1 VCPSIHVFIF
11 FETGFSVADR
21 FLFNSQ
27 GSISTSERV
36 LLALGVLKMTEWY
49 SNDIEHVIEHLETS
63 PEGLS
68 SEEAK
73 ARFAEYGPNELV
85 ESGRISPIR
94 MFLQQFMDPMVIILL
109 IAIAISLLT
118 SVISAADSE
127 HESGVIDAIVISAI
141 VIFNAIFGFVQEY
154 KSEKAL
160 EALKEMAAPKARV
173 KRDGLWTEIES
184 RSVVPGDL
192 VGFEAGDLI
201 PADARVSYAVGLSA
215 DEAPLT
221 GESVSVR
228 KMIEPI
234 HLRRPVVGDMKNMVF
249 QGTTITAG
257 KGQAIVTATGMRTQF
272 GKIAELVQESD
283 KAMTPLQLDLED
295 LGKKLGLLIIILCI
309 IVFGAEVIKHAAATI
324 MEALLAAI
332 ALAVSAIPEGL
343 PAVVTITLAIG
354 VQRMVARNAIV
365 RRLPSVETLGSTTI
379 ICSDKTGTITKNEMT
394 ATNLFVNGMTIY
406 VSGVGYN
413 KEGKFTRASG
423 DYDVLQD
430 SHVIKL
436 LEIGQLCTN
445 SLIQPDP
452 SGKADWSVI
461 GDPTEGALLV
471 LAEKAGISREDT
483 LSRNVEITEISF
495 DSARKRMTSITR
507 DEAGNLCANSKGAP
521 EVLLPLCTH
530 IYEGN
535 QVKGLSE
542 EEKKSIIGISAGFAE
557 SALRVLAF
565 AYRPLE
571 GEIPDW
577 EPEKVERDLI
587 FVGLIGMIDPP
598 RDEVRD
604 AIKLC
609 RIAGIRPIMI
619 TGDHKLTARA
629 ISRDVGLIDI
639 DGEVLSGVELDEL
652 SSREYR
658 EAVKRCNVFAR
669 VAPEHKL
676 KIIKALKSS
685 KEVVAMT
692 GDGVNDAPAIK
703 NADVGIAMGIRGAD
717 VTKEASDVILTDD
730 NFATIVSAVEKGRE
744 IYANIR
750 KFVRFLLA
758 ANFDEVFLIF
768 TVIMLGLPLPITAIQ
783 ILWLNLATDGFPA
796 LALGVDPSEKGVM
809 ERPPRRPG
817 AKMMDRGMITFII
830 IAGFT
835 AFLAS
840 LTMFMWSLW
849 AYGGW
854 VPGLTGPVVDWS
866 TSVSPVTGMTW
877 EYVLAHGRT
886 AVFASVVCF
895 ELLFVWNCRDEY
907 HPVWRTDIRE
917 SKVLMGAV
925 ALSLILTL
933 LTVYFPPMAV
943 LFETVPL
950 NPLDWGVILL
960 TCLPALIIPPH
971 IIFGHTNKSR
981 ND

>member
-1 VCPSIHVFIF
+1 
-11 FETGFSVADR
+11 
-21 FLFNSQ
+21 
-27 GSISTSERV
+27 
-36 LLALGVLKMTEWY
+36 MTEWY
-49 SNDIEHVIEHLETS
+49 SNDVEFVIKRLETS

-68 SEEAK
+68 SAEAK
-73 ARFAEYGPNELV
+73 DRLDEFGPNELV
-85 ESGRISPIR
+85 ETGGISPLR

-109 IAIAISLLT
+109 IAIIISLFTTVL
-118 SVISAADSE
+118 SSGESD
-127 HESGVIDAIVISAI
+127 HESGIIDAIVISAI

-160 EALKEMAAPKARV
+160 EALMDMAAPKARV
-173 KRDGLWTEIES
+173 MRDGLWTDIDS
-184 RSVVPGDL
+184 RNVVPGDL
-192 VGFEAGDLI
+192 IGFEAGDLI
-201 PADARVSYAVGLSA
+201 AADGRVIYAVGLSA

-228 KMIEPI
+228 KMREPI
-234 HLRRPVVGDMKNMVF
+234 HLRRPVVGDMKNLVF

-257 KGQAIVTATGMRTQF
+257 KGHAIVTETGMRTQF
-272 GKIAELVQESD
+272 GKIAELVQESE
-283 KAMTPLQLDLED
+283 KTMTPLQLDLED
-295 LGKKLGLLIIILCI
+295 LGKKLGALIVVLCI
-309 IVFGAEVIKHAAATI
+309 LVFGAEVLRNAAETF

-394 ATNLFVNGMTIY
+394 ATTMYVNGMTIS

-413 KEGKFTRASG
+413 KSGKFTRASEEYGIMG
-423 DYDVLQD
+423 DPHIV
-430 SHVIKL
+430 KL
-436 LEIGQLCTN
+436 LEIGQLCSN
-445 SLIQPDP
+445 SVLQLDP
-452 SGKADWSVI
+452 SGKADWSVV
-461 GDPTEGALLV
+461 GDPTEGSLLV
-471 LAEKAGISREDT
+471 LAEKAGLSHEDT
-483 LSRNVEITEISF
+483 LSRNTEITEISF
-495 DSARKRMTSITR
+495 DSARKRMTSIIR
-507 DEAGNLCANSKGAP
+507 DEDGNLVANAKGAP

-530 IYEGN
+530 IYEN
-535 QVKGLSE
+535 DEIRELTIK
-542 EEKKSIIGISAGFAE
+542 EKESIIQINAGFAE
-557 SALRVLAF
+557 DALRVLAF

-571 GEIPDW
+571 QELPDW
-577 EPEKVERDLI
+577 EPEKVERNFI

-604 AIKLC
+604 AIKMC
-609 RIAGIRPIMI
+609 KIAGIRPIMI
-619 TGDHKLTARA
+619 TGDHKLTATA
-629 ISRDVGLIDI
+629 IARDVGLIDI
-639 DGEVLSGVELDEL
+639 DGLVLSGAELDNMSQIEFQD
-652 SSREYR
+652 
-658 EAVKRCNVFAR
+658 AVKICNVFAR

-676 KIIKALKSS
+676 QIVSALKSNDQ
-685 KEVVAMT
+685 VVAMT

-703 NADVGIAMGIRGAD
+703 NADVGISMGIRGAD

-744 IYANIR
+744 IYSNIR

-768 TVIMLGLPLPITAIQ
+768 TIVMLGLPLPITAIQ

-796 LALGVDPSEKGVM
+796 LALGVDPPESGVM
-809 ERPPRRPG
+809 DRPPRKPG

-840 LTMFMWSLW
+840 FIVFMWSLW

-854 VPGLTGPVVDWS
+854 IPGITGPTVIWS
-866 TSVSPVTGMTW
+866 SDISPITGLTW
-877 EYVLAHGRT
+877 EYILSHGRT

-895 ELLFVWNCRDEY
+895 ELLFVWNSRDEY
-907 HPVWRTDIRE
+907 HPVWRTEVRG
-917 SKVLMGAV
+917 SKVLIFAV
-925 ALSLILTL
+925 ALSTILTL
-933 LTVYFPPMAV
+933 LTIYFPPMAG
-943 LFETVPL
+943 LFETVPI
-950 NPLDWGVILL
+950 NAIDWGIILL
-960 TCLPALIIPPH
+960 TCLPALFIPPH
-971 IIFGHTNKSR
+971 IIFGHFRES
-981 ND
+981 